1 MKLVGTFPGTGTG
14 KLLEHLHSKLKI
26 PFSRLAGVSAVDHR
40 LGSTI
45 PDSSYHI
52 TNLDKLKESN
62 LGKDSYKLVFSFAT
76 FYHLVDPV
84 GALAEVIQYL

>member
-14 KLLEHLHSKLKI
+14 KLLEHLHSKLKL

-52 TNLDKLKESN
+52 INLDKLKESN

-84 GALAEVIQYL
+84 GALAEVWQYL

>member
-1 MKLVGTFPGTGTG
+1 MRL
-14 KLLEHLHSKLKI
+14 

-40 LGSTI
+40 STGSTI

-52 TNLDKLKESN
+52 TNLDKLKESS

-84 GALAEVIQYL
+84 GALPEVCQDL